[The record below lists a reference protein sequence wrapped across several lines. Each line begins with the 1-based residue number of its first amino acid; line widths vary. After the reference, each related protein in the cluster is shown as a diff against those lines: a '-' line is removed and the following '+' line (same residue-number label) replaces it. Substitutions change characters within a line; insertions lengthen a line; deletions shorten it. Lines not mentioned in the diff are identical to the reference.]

1 MSDWFSDWCDIFK
14 EQLRRIMANVKID
27 FPKDLFTKE
36 EEEILK
42 KTLEDTT
49 LGGVI
54 DNRSPWQ
61 KLKDRLLGN

>member
-1 MSDWFSDWCDIFK
+1 
-14 EQLRRIMANVKID
+14 MANVKID